1 MMNEKFVL
9 FEDLGIQK
17 GRNLLSVHAYSND
30 TSCMCVQSPRWWAWV
45 L

>member
-17 GRNLLSVHAYSND
+17 GRNLLSAYSND
-30 TSCMCVQSPRWWAWV
+30 TSCVCVQSPRWWAWV